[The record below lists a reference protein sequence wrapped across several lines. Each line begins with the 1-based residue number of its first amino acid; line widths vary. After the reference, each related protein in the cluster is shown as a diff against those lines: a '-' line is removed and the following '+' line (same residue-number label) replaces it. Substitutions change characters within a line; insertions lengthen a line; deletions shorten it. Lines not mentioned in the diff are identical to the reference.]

1 MRRKPKPEPD
11 LNSLHGPY
19 WLRAHKDWRF
29 LAVVGLMLAAMLTYV
44 LTMNLSLRPRQPGQ
58 AVLAV
63 QPAAPDQAPALGA
76 P

>member
-1 MRRKPKPEPD
+1 MRRRPKPETD
-11 LNSLHGPY
+11 GSGLHGPY

-29 LAVVGLMLAAMLTYV
+29 LAVVGLMLTAMVIYMA
-44 LTMNLSLRPRQPGQ
+44 TMNLSLRPRRPGQ